1 MNRGIATLVVGLSLL
16 SAPEVFAQDDQQ
28 GPARLEVAVIPG
40 GGTFFMQKGAGPSFG
55 NYDLG
60 GSVTYNFNRVVGVE
74 GEVGGT
80 LGVTQDLKA
89 GGFTDSV
96 KTPNIINYSGNVV
109 IHAPTHSAV
118 VPYVTGG
125 VGGFSLLKN
134 ADLGIGDTTTLFT
147 SNVGGGVKWY
157 ANRWLGLRADYR
169 FISAASKDDAP
180 TFFGQDTRYGHRV
193 YGAVV
198 INAIR

>member
-1 MNRGIATLVVGLSLL
+1 MNRGLATLVVGLSVL
-16 SAPEVFAQDDQQ
+16 SAPRVFAQDDRQ
-28 GPARLEVAVIPG
+28 GPAQLEIAVIPG
-40 GGTFFMQKGAGPSFG
+40 GGTLFTEKGTGPSFG

-60 GSVTYNFNRVVGVE
+60 GSVTYNFNRIVGVE

-80 LGVTQDLKA
+80 LGVTQDLQS
-89 GGFTDSV
+89 GGFTNNA
-96 KTPNIINYSGNVV
+96 KTPNIVNYSGNIV

-125 VGGFSLLKN
+125 VGGFSVLKT

-147 SNVGGGVKWY
+147 SDVGGGVKWY
-157 ANRWLGLRADYR
+157 ANRWLGLRGDYR
-169 FISAASKDDAP
+169 FIVAASKDDAP
-180 TFFGQDTRYGHRV
+180 AFFGQDARYGHRV